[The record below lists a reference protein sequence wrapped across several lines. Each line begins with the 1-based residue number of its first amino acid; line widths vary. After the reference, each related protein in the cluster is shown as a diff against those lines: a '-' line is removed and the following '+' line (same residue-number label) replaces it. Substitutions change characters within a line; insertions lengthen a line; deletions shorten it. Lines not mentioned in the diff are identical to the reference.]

1 MFYYQG
7 ETIIIIRRTAAGIFH
22 PAWSG
27 TGFRRFYGVAGRVS
41 GFNIFMLFHDPAR
54 SGRCQ
59 RSSSSSDPSAL
70 AGVRSARSNAS
81 CRLLAE
87 ACSCPSVF
95 VPGSD
100 EPDVWSASP
109 ANEPRRQ
116 DGARAGGGLVL
127 LVLLAEFQSRTR
139 PSGGEVSRGKP
150 VKHPCCQTR

>member
-1 MFYYQG
+1 MLL
-7 ETIIIIRRTAAGIFH
+7 IRTPAGIFR

-27 TGFRRFYGVAGRVS
+27 TAFRRFYGVAGRVS
-41 GFNIFMLFHDPAR
+41 GFNIFMVFHDPAR
-54 SGRCQ
+54 SARCR
-59 RSSSSSDPSAL
+59 RSSSSSDPSVL

-95 VPGSD
+95 VTESD
-100 EPDVWSASP
+100 GPDVWSAPP

-116 DGARAGGGLVL
+116 DGAQSGARAGGGLVL